1 MNVIDAAMDASHR
14 AITRRQ
20 FLRRVAAGAA
30 LALGGCGRARRSGVK
45 QLRIMVWDG
54 YDDAE
59 ALKGFTERTGI
70 EIKTTYIASNDELFA
85 KLKAAGPGAYDL
97 VTPYMGFIKRL
108 YEADL
113 LAPID
118 PSRISNFSE
127 IMQIFREGY
136 WIGYFGP
143 KTVTGVPYVWGS
155 LPLIYNADLVKPTPE
170 SWETFYDPKYKGKV
184 AIVDDKIGFILVTTL
199 LLRDQLGPLEDISW
213 LTKEQLRRVFAKL
226 KQLKPQLRAIAD
238 GTGSLALMLQSKD
251 AWLAGGWEKATIDCQ
266 RAGMNV
272 KQVIPKE
279 GSFAWV
285 DSWCLVKGGKNEEL
299 IYPFIEHMTT
309 VRAQSAVVKN
319 LGVGCVNL
327 EAARK
332 SQFGALYDLV
342 DLDKTFERLILP
354 QAVPTRPGK
363 YTTIDEWT
371 ELWNEWKALA

>member
-1 MNVIDAAMDASHR
+1 MNVLDRLVDMTRGAM
-14 AITRRQ
+14 TRRQ
-20 FLRRVAAGAA
+20 FLGRMAAGAA
-30 LALGGCGRARRSGVK
+30 LAASGCARPRRAAAKR
-45 QLRIMVWDG
+45 LRIMVWDG

-59 ALKGFTERTGI
+59 ALDGFTKKTGI
-70 EIKTTYIASNDELFA
+70 EIRTTYIASNDELFA

-108 YEADL
+108 YEAGL

-118 PSRISNFSE
+118 PARISNFKE
-127 IMQIFREGY
+127 IMPVFRKGY

-143 KTVTGVPYVWGS
+143 NTVTGVPYVWGS
-155 LPLIYNADLVKPTPE
+155 LPLIYNADVVKPTPE
-170 SWETFYDPKYKGKV
+170 SWEAFYDPRYKGKV

-199 LLRDQLGPLEDISW
+199 LLRGKIGPLEDISW
-213 LTKEQLRRVFAKL
+213 LTKDQLRAVFAKL

-238 GTGSLALMLQSKD
+238 GTGSLALMLESKD

-279 GSFAWV
+279 GSFSWV
-285 DSWCLVKGGKNEEL
+285 DSWCLVKGSKNEDL
-299 IYPFIEHMTT
+299 VYPFIEHMTA
-309 VRAQSAVVKN
+309 VPAQSAVVKN

-327 EAARK
+327 QAARK
-332 SQFGALYDLV
+332 SQFAALYDLV
-342 DLDKTFERLILP
+342 DIDKTFERLILP

-371 ELWNEWKALA
+371 ERWNEWKALA

>member
-1 MNVIDAAMDASHR
+1 MVDALVDLWHR
-14 AITRRQ
+14 ALTRRQ
-20 FLRRVAAGAA
+20 FLKRVAAGAG
-30 LALGGCGRARRSGVK
+30 LALSGCGRGRRAAAK

-59 ALKGFTERTGI
+59 ALAGFTEKTGI
-70 EIKTTYIASNDELFA
+70 EVKATYIASNDELFA

-108 YEADL
+108 HEAGL
-113 LAPID
+113 LSPID
-118 PSRISNFSE
+118 PGRISNFGE
-127 IMQIFREGY
+127 IMQVFREGY

-143 KTVTGVPYVWGS
+143 GTVTGVPYVWGS
-155 LPLIYNADLVKPTPE
+155 LPLIYNADLVKPRPE
-170 SWETFYDPKYKGKV
+170 SWESFYDPKYRGKV
-184 AIVDDKIGFILVTTL
+184 AIVDDKIGFILVTAL
-199 LLRDQLGPLEDISW
+199 LLRERLGALEDISW
-213 LTKEQLRRVFAKL
+213 LTKEQLRAVFAKL
-226 KQLKPQLRAIAD
+226 KELKPQLRAIAD
-238 GTGSLALMLQSKD
+238 GTGSLALMLQSED

-272 KQVIPKE
+272 RQVIPKE

-285 DSWCLVKGGKNEEL
+285 DSWCLVNGSKNEDL
-299 IYPFIEHMTT
+299 IYPFIEQMTS

-342 DLDKTFERLILP
+342 HLEKTFERLILP
-354 QAVPTRPGK
+354 REVPTRPGK
-363 YTTIDEWT
+363 YTTIDDWT
-371 ELWNEWKALA
+371 ELWNEWKALG